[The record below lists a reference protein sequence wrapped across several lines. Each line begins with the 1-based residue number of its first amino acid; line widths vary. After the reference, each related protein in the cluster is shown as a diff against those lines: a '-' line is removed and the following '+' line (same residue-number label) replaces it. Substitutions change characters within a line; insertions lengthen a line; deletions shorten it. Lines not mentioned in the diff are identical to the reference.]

1 MNIFFEE
8 HQEVIKLLLKHEVD
22 FLLVGGYA
30 VVYHGYRRTTGDMDL
45 WVRPSNENRD
55 KLVNAL
61 SELGFEDEDLIVLG
75 NMDFTAH
82 QVFTLGSEPQ
92 KIDFLTKINQVS
104 FEDANADKVI
114 AEFENMLVP
123 VINLNHL
130 VLSKINSG
138 RRKDEADVEELQ
150 KIQRKNK

>member
-61 SELGFEDEDLIVLG
+61 SELGFEDEDLVVLG